1 MSAREDIFAD
11 IRRAL
16 RVNGTEAPR
25 RRAVEDRLAHA
36 PQGVVPARGHGAV
49 AERIACF
56 RDEAERVSASVAE
69 IETDAQVPATIAA
82 YLRDRNLPAK
92 TRCGADPYLASLP
105 FATTGLEVAIG
116 RADPSDQV
124 CLSHA
129 FGGVAETGTLV
140 LASGVDNP
148 TTLNFLP
155 DTHIVIVEAKDIFG
169 DYEAIWERLR
179 ETYGK
184 GLMPRAVNFITGP
197 SRSADIG
204 HSLLL
209 GAHGP
214 RTLHIIVVT
223 GEAPASS

>member
-1 MSAREDIFAD
+1 MSARDDIFGE

-16 RVNGTEAPR
+16 HVKGTEAPR
-25 RRAVEDRLAHA
+25 RRVVQDRLLNT
-36 PQGVVPARGHGAV
+36 PRGVIPTRGQGDIVERV
-49 AERIACF
+49 ATF
-56 RDEAERVSASVAE
+56 REEAERVSATVTEVTAAA
-69 IETDAQVPATIAA
+69 DVPAEVTR
-82 YLRDRNLPAK
+82 YLRDRNLPA
-92 TRCGADPYLASLP
+92 RIRFGNDAYLDALP
-105 FATTGLEVAIG
+105 FATTGLEIDRG
-116 RADPSDQV
+116 RAAASDQA

-140 LASGVDNP
+140 LASGPDNP

-155 DTHIVIVEAKDIFG
+155 DTHVVVIEAKDIAG
-169 DYEAIWERLR
+169 DYETVWDKVRHS
-179 ETYGK
+179 YGQ

-223 GEAPASS
+223 E

>member
-1 MSAREDIFAD
+1 MSARDTIFAD

-16 RVNGTEAPR
+16 GVTGAEAPR
-25 RRAVEDRLAHA
+25 QFAIADRLANA
-36 PQGVVPARGHGAV
+36 PKGVVPARGAGDT
-49 AERIACF
+49 AERVTTF
-56 RDEAERVSASVAE
+56 RDEAERVSATVVEVESTAQIPAEVA
-69 IETDAQVPATIAA
+69 T
-82 YLRDRNLPAK
+82 YLRARNLPA
-92 TRCGADPYLASLP
+92 RLRIGADPYLAQVP
-105 FATTGLEVAIG
+105 FETTGLEVGHG
-116 RADPSDQV
+116 RAIASDLV

-140 LASGVDNP
+140 LTSGQDNP

-155 DTHIVIVEAKDIFG
+155 DTHIVVIEAKDVAG

-179 ETYGK
+179 ATYGK
-184 GLMPRAVNFITGP
+184 GLMPRAVNFVTGP

-214 RTLHIIVVT
+214 RTLHIIIVN
-223 GEAPASS
+223 S